1 MLCAS
6 DWCTKEVLVERFSFA
21 PDVAFVPRGDLL
33 DRVTVAP
40 LTPPLSEGSLI
51 QAAIFRVE
59 PGGRLRRHPA
69 TFPQILAVLEG
80 LGEVSGADAVDEEIQ
95 AGEAVFWHRG
105 EEHEMKSAV
114 GLTALIIEGE
124 SLDRFR
130 GRSAAAP

>member
-1 MLCAS
+1 
-6 DWCTKEVLVERFSFA
+6 VLVERFSFA
-21 PDVAFVPRGDLL
+21 SEVAFVPRGDLL

-40 LTPPLSEGSLI
+40 LTPSIFEGSRI

-69 TFPQILAVLEG
+69 AFPQILAVLEG
-80 LGEVSGADAVDEEIQ
+80 SGDVSGADGVDEAIG
-95 AGEAVFWHRG
+95 AGEAVFWHQG
-105 EEHEMKSAV
+105 EDHETKSDV

-130 GRSAAAP
+130 ERAAAAP

>member
-1 MLCAS
+1 M
-6 DWCTKEVLVERFSFA
+6 LVERFSFA
-21 PDVAFVPRGDLL
+21 SQAAFVPRGDLL

-40 LTPPLSEGSLI
+40 LTPSIFEGSLI

-69 TFPQILAVLEG
+69 TYPQILAVLEG
-80 LGEVSGADAVDEEIQ
+80 SGEVSGTDGVDEAIE
-95 AGEAVFWHRG
+95 AGEAVFWHEG
-105 EEHEMKSAV
+105 EEHEMKSDV

-130 GRSAAAP
+130 GRPAAAS